1 MISDLIVSAVSICFF
16 WSFFKR
22 FKEKRYLDLLG
33 GVIFFS
39 LHKLCQIIT
48 HTPDVNLYG
57 ADAAFIVVLMI
68 FAFYNKVWITSFA
81 QKLFQKQSNPN
92 K

>member
-33 GVIFFS
+33 GVVFFS

-48 HTPDVNLYG
+48 QNPDVNQYG
-57 ADAAFIVVLMI
+57 VDAIFIIVLMI
-68 FAFYNKVWITSFA
+68 FAYFNKSWITSFA
-81 QKLFQKQSNPN
+81 QKLFQKQSNP
-92 K
+92 